1 MSQAEEEAMNTSITV
16 SLLVLCMSLFLV
28 GCGRGPTPQ
37 EAFNVGFDLGIADRC
52 GRINRSRTQM
62 PSAYDDSMG
71 RGRLEAAF
79 SDGYNQ
85 AKRQP
90 NACQCR

>member
-1 MSQAEEEAMNTSITV
+1 MRTYIKAAAIVLV
-16 SLLVLCMSLFLV
+16 SSSFLLACS
-28 GCGRGPTPQ
+28 RSPTPQ
-37 EAFNVGFDLGIADRC
+37 EAFNVGFDLAIADKC
-52 GRINRSRTQM
+52 GRMNRNGMQM

-71 RGRLEAAF
+71 RGRLGAAF

-85 AKRQP
+85 AMSQP

>member
-1 MSQAEEEAMNTSITV
+1 MNTRIKASAV
-16 SLLVLCMSLFLV
+16 VLCMSLILF

-52 GRINRSRTQM
+52 GRINRSGMQM